1 MLNKLRYLLNNMTA
15 LEFTTALS
23 HERSH
28 LRSYAYQLTKNIE
41 DANDLTQETMLKAI
55 THREKFVD
63 ATNLKGWL
71 FTIMK
76 NSFIN
81 NYRRMMKRNTFI
93 DSTDNTYY
101 LDTPALSVPN
111 HGESKFVMRDLED
124 AVAKLPEE
132 LYKTFTLNFT
142 GYKYHE
148 IAEML
153 HIPIGTVKTRIFT
166 ARKQLRERLK
176 GYGEMY
182 GLAYEK

>member
-1 MLNKLRYLLNNMTA
+1 MTA
-15 LEFTTALS
+15 PEFTSAIS
-23 HERSH
+23 RERSH
-28 LRSYAYQLTKNIE
+28 LRSYAYQLTKDIE
-41 DANDLTQETMLKAI
+41 DANDLTQETLLKAL
-55 THREKFVD
+55 TYREKFVD

-93 DSTDNTYY
+93 DSTDNSYY
-101 LDTPALSVPN
+101 LDTPALAVPN
-111 HGESKFVMRDLED
+111 YGESKFVMRDLEAALD
-124 AVAKLPEE
+124 KLPED
-132 LYKTFTLNFT
+132 LNKTFTLNFT

-166 ARKQLRERLK
+166 ARKQLRGRLK
-176 GYGEMY
+176 DYGEMY
-182 GLAYEK
+182 GMQSEK